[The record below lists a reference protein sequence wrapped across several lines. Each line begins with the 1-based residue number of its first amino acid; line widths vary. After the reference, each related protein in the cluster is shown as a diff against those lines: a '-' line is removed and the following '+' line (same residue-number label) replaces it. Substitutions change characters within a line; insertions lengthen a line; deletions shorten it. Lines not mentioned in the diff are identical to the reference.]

1 MTPTLDT
8 VLNIVV
14 RFTSLTHL
22 LNNDNNTD
30 TGDIKLIK
38 HSPYFSETDFQRLQF
53 GKGRLR
59 IMSLNSQSINA
70 KFDELRLFKNRI
82 NKVEEIGVVCLQETW
97 TSENED
103 IRLFQLPNYKLFHKG
118 KKCCNHGGLFMY
130 VHERFDVEPLD
141 LAFVCTK
148 WEGHC
153 VKISQTEPYIRLS
166 NIWTQILTENGVF
179 HISKPIPRLFELFP
193 QHSCQVV

>member
-1 MTPTLDT
+1 MNDT
-8 VLNIVV
+8 NNQFIDDDGLSK
-14 RFTSLTHL
+14 FTSLTHL
-22 LNNDNNTD
+22 LNNDNNND
-30 TGDIKLIK
+30 TGDIELIK

-53 GKGRLR
+53 GKGRLS

-70 KFDELRLFKNRI
+70 KLRLFINRI

-130 VHERFDVEPLD
+130 VHERVDVEPLD

-153 VKISQTEPYIRLS
+153 VKISQTEPYIKQHVIG
-166 NIWTQILTENGVF
+166 NIYEPPL
-179 HISKPIPRLFELFP
+179 
-193 QHSCQVV
+193 